1 MSPAGCRIGVAA
13 YAGKSLVNGSAT
25 QYSALM
31 SIGSV
36 RDRESVM
43 PVSVSGGEN
52 DFVPADHSSGRK
64 AEESINDADPGGRVQ

>member
-43 PVSVSGGEN
+43 PVSVSGGKMIS
-52 DFVPADHSSGRK
+52 FRQITAVAGKLRSL
-64 AEESINDADPGGRVQ
+64 

>member
-43 PVSVSGGEN
+43 PVSVSGGN
-52 DFVPADHSSGRK
+52 DFVPTDHSSGRK

>member
-1 MSPAGCRIGVAA
+1 MSPAGCRIGAAA

-43 PVSVSGGEN
+43 PVYVSGGN

-64 AEESINDADPGGRVQ
+64 AEESINDADSGGRVQ